1 MKKFIVATQACL
13 GCLQDLGQ
21 GHGVDLGFHINTFS
35 REPPIHF
42 FLLGAGLIVH
52 LFLHYLQFLCFSYN
66 DITAYSILLLSQ
78 TEENIFRENVW
89 QWIESNVKNPAAL
102 KK

>member
-1 MKKFIVATQACL
+1 MSPGPWTGARC
-13 GCLQDLGQ
+13 
-21 GHGVDLGFHINTFS
+21 GFGLSHQHILKRAPNPFLPS
-35 REPPIHF
+35 WRWFDSASIFALPPIS
-42 FLLGAGLIVH
+42 L
-52 LFLHYLQFLCFSYN
+52 LFLYN